1 MELDHILIAVADLGA
16 AGREFEVRHGL
27 ASVEGGRHPGWG
39 TANRIVPLGDSYLE
53 LVAVVDA
60 IRAAESV
67 FGRWVASAASS
78 AAPPLGWAVRTSEL
92 DGVARRLGLPVQIGS
107 RSIPGG
113 GQLRWRTVGIEQ
125 AAADPSL
132 PFFIEWAAGTY
143 LPGQGAIGHPSG
155 AAKISRLVIDGD
167 PGRLA
172 SWLGDHQLPI
182 EVRSGMPALGAIHIS
197 SGAGAIVIGLA
208 ES

>member
-27 ASVEGGRHPGWG
+27 ASIEGGRHPGWG

-53 LVAVVDA
+53 LVAVVDTT
-60 IRAAESV
+60 RAAESV
-67 FGRWVASAASS
+67 FGRWVASAVSS
-78 AAPPLGWAVRTSEL
+78 TPPPLGWAVRTPEL
-92 DGVARRLGLPVQIGS
+92 DGVARRLGLPVEFGS

-113 GQLRWRTVGIEQ
+113 DHLRWRTVGIEQ

-132 PFFIEWAAGTY
+132 PFFIEWASGTH
-143 LPGQGAIGHPSG
+143 LPGQVAIRHPSG
-155 AAKISRLVIDGD
+155 AAKIARLVIDGD

-182 EVRSGMPALGAIHIS
+182 EVRSGMPALSAIHIS
-197 SGAGAIVIGLA
+197 SGAGEIVIGLA